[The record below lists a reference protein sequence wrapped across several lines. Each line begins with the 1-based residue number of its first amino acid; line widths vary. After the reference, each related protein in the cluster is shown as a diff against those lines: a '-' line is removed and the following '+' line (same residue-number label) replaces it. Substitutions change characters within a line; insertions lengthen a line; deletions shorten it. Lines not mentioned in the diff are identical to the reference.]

1 MGLAEMKKV
10 FTKTVETG
18 IELEAE
24 LQSIAARY
32 GFAPQVLDTTDKTIS
47 MVDLDAL
54 CVADKYGVTTC
65 PDWIFDQIR
74 NIIHTLLNEEGIE
87 YRDITGYNFIEREG
101 VVSIIDFGHARYI
114 EGRDVDEFVQKFL
127 DGANEWNPDFE

>member
-1 MGLAEMKKV
+1 MKKV
-10 FTKTVETG
+10 FTKTVKTG

-24 LQSIAARY
+24 LQTIAARY
-32 GFAPQVLDTTDKTIS
+32 GFAPDVLDVTDDTIS
-47 MVDLDAL
+47 MVDLESL
-54 CVADKYGVTTC
+54 CVADKWGVKTC

-74 NIIHTLLNEEGIE
+74 KIIQTLLNEEGIE

-114 EGRDVDEFVQKFL
+114 EGRDVDEFVQRFL
-127 DGANEWNPDFE
+127 SGANEWNPDFE